1 MGGWNHD
8 FIEVK
13 GKILPDINGPG
24 IHPKY
29 VRKPGYSCWFIINYK
44 ISLS

>member
-1 MGGWNHD
+1 MGGWNSD
-8 FIEVK
+8 FIEVND
-13 GKILPDINGPG
+13 KILPDFSEAG

-29 VRKPGYSCWFIINYK
+29 VTNPGYSCWFIIDK